1 MITLTQ
7 ANEFPQRSLKVL
19 LYKESDMDPVTQTIL
34 TLVLMFIANLI
45 GKKIGR
51 NEGINAAVTYMIDM
65 GACTENDLADAN
77 QKFIDEMSEEDDH

>member
-1 MITLTQ
+1 
-7 ANEFPQRSLKVL
+7 
-19 LYKESDMDPVTQTIL
+19 MDPVTQTIL

-77 QKFIDEMSEEDDH
+77 QKFMDEMSEEDDH